1 MPEDFQRWDRSLP
14 FPSIPFPSLSFPF
27 LPVLPF
33 PTFSLLLLS
42 FLPSLFHSSLPI
54 FPPFPIPV
62 SLLNRDRGFTKRPE
76 NFSTLQIY
84 VSEVQRHLDSH
95 CTTESCLIISG
106 EATRG
111 FGGRVE
117 PPLASRTTPG
127 IRTKPQRNSF
137 WEEVGVPQ
145 YLASAYLK
153 L

>member
-42 FLPSLFHSSLPI
+42 FLLSLFHSLAPSLSSLPH
-54 FPPFPIPV
+54 PRLA
-62 SLLNRDRGFTKRPE
+62 SRGSRVYETPGKFF
-76 NFSTLQIY
+76 NIADY
-84 VSEVQRHLDSH
+84 VSEVQRLLDLH